1 MVALRTGFDEEGEK
15 GVIIGDV
22 YCGGVSLYF
31 KPICKRK
38 YITREID
45 ISDINTYDEL
55 ISKILSEVNSEEF
68 KQNFYKIILKGEI
81 KEHFSLNE
89 RILSEKIK
97 GKFYYIKIVNT
108 TSIAVDLDQVSQ
120 DYSVKGKFVA
130 KIMKKIEEAS
140 SDDEK
145 DLLRLALKLGIQCL
159 SEEEV
164 NLNDY

>member
-1 MVALRTGFDEEGEK
+1 
-15 GVIIGDV
+15 
-22 YCGGVSLYF
+22 
-31 KPICKRK
+31 
-38 YITREID
+38 
-45 ISDINTYDEL
+45 L